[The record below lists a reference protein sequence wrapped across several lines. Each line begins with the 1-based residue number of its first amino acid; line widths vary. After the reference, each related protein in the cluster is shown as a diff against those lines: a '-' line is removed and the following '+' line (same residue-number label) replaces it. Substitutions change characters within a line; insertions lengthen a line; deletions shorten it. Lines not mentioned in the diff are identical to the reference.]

1 MRQKRQ
7 LAVASCM
14 IESVSIGGRAGVK
27 GMDCQFGVSARNAG
41 GGARATRT
49 LATLVEADYEDGAFG
64 SCRFGGEF
72 LGALVVV
79 VEDADADPPV
89 SGGAGEAE
97 DVGRVIAAFEVIGEF
112 GGGGFV
118 GESADLDGPFSG
130 RGGRCGGL
138 HQLDF
143 HFRDAGLPDVDFLG
157 GGEGEIDDS
166 SGNERAAVG
175 DAEERSRAR

>member
-7 LAVASCM
+7 FAVASGM
-14 IESVSIGGRAGVK
+14 ISSVSIGWRAGVK
-27 GMDCQFGVSARNAG
+27 GFGDRGRG
-41 GGARATRT
+41 GPRHTA
-49 LATLVEADYEDGAFG
+49 ATLVEADYEDGAFG
-64 SCRFGGEF
+64 GCGFGGEF

-118 GESADLDGPFSG
+118 GESADLHGPFPG
-130 RGGRCGGL
+130 RGG
-138 HQLDF
+138 
-143 HFRDAGLPDVDFLG
+143 
-157 GGEGEIDDS
+157 
-166 SGNERAAVG
+166 
-175 DAEERSRAR
+175 